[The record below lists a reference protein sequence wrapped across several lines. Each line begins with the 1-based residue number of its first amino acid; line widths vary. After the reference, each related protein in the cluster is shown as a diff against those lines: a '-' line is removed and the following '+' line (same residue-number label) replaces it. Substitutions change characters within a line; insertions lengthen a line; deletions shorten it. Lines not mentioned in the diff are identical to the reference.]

1 MLSTLTKSIL
11 AMIKRFNEYLESDAE
26 PITTKKASK
35 DTAGIAILYGKKILL
50 VHPTNGSWNRPIM
63 GIPKGQIEEG
73 EDIKEAA
80 IRETAEEIGIKI
92 DPSMLSQSPDT
103 VDVFDK
109 NGNYKNT
116 IYYYVCRISA
126 LSDIGLEDMR
136 IPRHR
141 LQREEVDWAGF
152 INLEDAYGMVSQA
165 QRLILDRIS

>member
-11 AMIKRFNEYLESDAE
+11 AMIKSFNEYLEADAE
-26 PITTKKASK
+26 PSTPSKSSK
-35 DTAGIAILYGKKILL
+35 DTAGIAIIYGKKILL

-63 GIPKGQIEEG
+63 GIPKGRIEEG
-73 EDIKEAA
+73 EDIKAAA
-80 IRETAEEIGIKI
+80 IRETSEEIGITI

-109 NGNYKNT
+109 NGNHKNT

-126 LSDIGLEDMR
+126 LADIGLEDMKV
-136 IPRHR
+136 PRTQ

-152 INLEDAYGMVSQA
+152 INIEDAYGMVAQS